1 MKIDF
6 NNNYE
11 HFLEESI
18 IYQYFLLTLKKE
30 KFFKKSSSDVQQLYL
45 LSARLTF
52 EFYVLLHDKSYQEND
67 FSRLSLLSQEII
79 NNFKKDLLFNAHF
92 NYSKKYLSYFF
103 LKEPKKHG
111 VLVYELNQF
120 LKNKPMINNNS

>member
-52 EFYVLLHDKSYQEND
+52 EFYVLLHVDVLPALK
-67 FSRLSLLSQEII
+67 RRG
-79 NNFKKDLLFNAHF
+79 
-92 NYSKKYLSYFF
+92 F
-103 LKEPKKHG
+103 L
-111 VLVYELNQF
+111 V
-120 LKNKPMINNNS
+120 